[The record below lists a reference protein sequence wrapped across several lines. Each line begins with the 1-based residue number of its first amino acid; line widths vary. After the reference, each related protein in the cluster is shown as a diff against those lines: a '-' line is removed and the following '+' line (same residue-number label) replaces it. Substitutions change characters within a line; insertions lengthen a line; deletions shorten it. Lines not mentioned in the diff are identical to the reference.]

1 MKILVLENDKHDFHL
16 LRHLLEDLR
25 PEAEIIGPIS
35 TVAQAKD
42 YLQYCPYGIDT
53 IIADIRLDDGL
64 SFDALNYAP
73 EGTPIIFT
81 TTYGDHALRAFG
93 YNSLSYLLKPIESE
107 ALSQALD
114 KARRLQKPHR
124 KRQTRSTAGEGG
136 YRERFL
142 VKTTKGEKVILT
154 ANLRYVVS
162 EQKTTYLKLQDGTSY
177 GLPKTLDEV
186 AKLLNPKFFMRVNR
200 KYIIPLGQV
209 AGTESLENGKM
220 SVCLKG
226 DNHPEVIVS
235 RTRKAEVCKWLEGH

>member
-142 VKTTKGEKVILT
+142 VKVILT